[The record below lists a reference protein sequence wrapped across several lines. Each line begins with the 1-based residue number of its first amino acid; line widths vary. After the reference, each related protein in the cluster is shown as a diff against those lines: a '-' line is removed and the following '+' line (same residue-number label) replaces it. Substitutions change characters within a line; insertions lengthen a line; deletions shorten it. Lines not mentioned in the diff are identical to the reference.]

1 MNRIQLS
8 LVMILGMFFSM
19 PAWAEADHET
29 DQAGPRSVIE
39 STITKMLDILEQRE
53 DKSAISTQDRAAI
66 RQTIAGK
73 FDYRSMAKRSLGR
86 PWKKLDETDR
96 EHFTSVFRDLLERSY
111 GNRLSAYKGQ
121 KVIFAEAEIKNNK
134 ARVKST
140 IIDGSRETPVEYR
153 LHQSKNGW
161 QVYDIR
167 IEGTSMVR
175 TFYQDFKSTLDSGGY
190 PKLVKVLEEKVAKL
204 IAKDQG

>member
-121 KVIFAEAEIKNNK
+121 KVIFAKAEIKQNK

-175 TFYQDFKSTLDSGGY
+175 TFYQDFKSTLDNGGY